1 MSIKLYMDVHL
12 RQAITDGL
20 RLRRPY
26 AGSEDKVGM
35 GHMPL
40 IGVAERIAG
49 EEWHR
54 SERRQ
59 R

>member
-1 MSIKLYMDVHL
+1 MKALAFRTHAS
-12 RQAITDGL
+12 A
-20 RLRRPY
+20 
-26 AGSEDKVGM
+26 EDKVGM
-35 GHMPL
+35 GYMPL
-40 IGVAERIAG
+40 IGVVEQIPD